1 MSDTKA
7 NTDKLHQ
14 GSSSGQP
21 AAEPA
26 SGRNPDVSEDA
37 FCNGKPTVHWVSD
50 GWTCMSWRGDDGQP
64 GGYTVTNGQS
74 AMFFDENGNMQ
85 LHLDLIRY

>member
-37 FCNGKPTVHWVSD
+37 FCN
-50 GWTCMSWRGDDGQP
+50 
-64 GGYTVTNGQS
+64 
-74 AMFFDENGNMQ
+74 
-85 LHLDLIRY
+85 